1 MHSRVAVQSLHTFA
15 GLLGE
20 VDTPTPTSAFW
31 DRLCAAT
38 CRLAGVDRALVFV
51 YDDARQDVRAVGS
64 HGMAR
69 ELFGSVHVGMAPVA
83 QRALETDSVVVVQAH
98 HGDPGLP
105 REYVEL
111 LELRTVLCTPM
122 SAGGFWYG
130 VLLTDRGTE
139 EFEPDADQLELHW
152 TVGKTAALAVAART
166 ATRQGERARALT
178 DRIDLARDVHDG
190 VIQRLFGVSLALS
203 AAGDMPAAVRERCR
217 PRSRPHSP
225 SCARRSS
232 GRWDA
237 PPTRRGPRCASC
249 WTSSPTS
256 AASRSTREPTSRRPP
271 AARAIRRR
279 RGGASQRPLDRLAQL
294 RECGLDLA
302 WQRSRTSAGMS
313 PAADRAS
320 DTPNRRWM
328 TPSWTSRARSM
339 RSVSARARSPWR
351 VAVRAATASAAVL
364 PTVQCSSS
372 GRRRARTPRCRGR

>member
-1 MHSRVAVQSLHTFA
+1 VYSRVAVQSLHTFA

-64 HGMAR
+64 HGMTT

-83 QRALETDSVVVVQAH
+83 EQALETDSVVVVQAH
-98 HGDPGLP
+98 RGDPGLP

-130 VLLTDRGTE
+130 VLMADRGAE
-139 EFEPDADQLELHW
+139 EFEPDESQLEMLW

-166 ATRQGERARALT
+166 ATRQSERARALT

-203 AAGDMPAAVRERCR
+203 TDGDMPAAVRERCR
-217 PRSRPHSP
+217 SEVQ
-225 SCARRSS
+225 
-232 GRWDA
+232 
-237 PPTRRGPRCASC
+237 
-249 WTSSPTS
+249 
-256 AASRSTREPTSRRPP
+256 AALDELRE
-271 AARAIRRR
+271 AI
-279 RGGASQRPLDRLAQL
+279 QRPLGRTTPAVRTTLRELLDELGAQREVVLDEGADVTVPPDLEPLAQSVVAEAVRNARKHAAPTRIRVRLRRSEQALHVEVLNDGVVPRDRGNGGGMGLRLAGFEALQHGGVL
-294 RECGLDLA
+294 EFGARGADE
-302 WQRSRTSAGMS
+302 WQ
-313 PAADRAS
+313 
-320 DTPNRRWM
+320 
-328 TPSWTSRARSM
+328 
-339 RSVSARARSPWR
+339 
-351 VAVRAATASAAVL
+351 VRL
-364 PTVQCSSS
+364 TVPVD
-372 GRRRARTPRCRGR
+372 GGT